1 LVEKRLV
8 GVPFPIE
15 HGITTYFA
23 SRLFHMRNMAF
34 EAVGFRDSRRRL
46 AGRANTMAQTMMK
59 MDPSDPVARF
69 DAALEAL
76 EGHLGRVLADDRG
89 QAESAELL
97 ELREQVKFLT
107 DERDQ
112 LLADLE
118 AERTR
123 VRRLKAANEDV
134 SDRLDAVVGAL
145 KDMAPAMEG

>member
-1 LVEKRLV
+1 
-8 GVPFPIE
+8 
-15 HGITTYFA
+15 
-23 SRLFHMRNMAF
+23 
-34 EAVGFRDSRRRL
+34 
-46 AGRANTMAQTMMK
+46 MAQTMMK
-59 MDPSDPVARF
+59 LDPNDPVARF

-76 EGHLGRVLADDRG
+76 EGHLGRVLSDDRG

-123 VRRLKAANEDV
+123 VRRLKAANADV